1 MTDATPLAL
10 SAQDAA
16 LAALSLATALGA
28 GDAARLAAF
37 AAAHENLPPALS
49 PSRLDFIAPLIGDMA
64 AAADGFETVL
74 TLIGSAVPPAQSA
87 TCYALTADYIAL
99 HDAAS
104 PEHMR
109 LLERLG
115 EVLKLDRLTRAALD
129 RAALARSGPLDG

>member
-1 MTDATPLAL
+1 MTLDL

-28 GDAARLAAF
+28 GDEARLAAF
-37 AAAHENLPPALS
+37 LDRHENVTGA
-49 PSRLDFIAPLIGDMA
+49 RMAFVTPLILDMA
-64 AAADGFETVL
+64 SAADGFETVL
-74 TLIGSAVPPAQSA
+74 TLIGTAVPTTQSA
-87 TCYALTADYIAL
+87 TCYALAADYIAL
-99 HDAAS
+99 CDAAS